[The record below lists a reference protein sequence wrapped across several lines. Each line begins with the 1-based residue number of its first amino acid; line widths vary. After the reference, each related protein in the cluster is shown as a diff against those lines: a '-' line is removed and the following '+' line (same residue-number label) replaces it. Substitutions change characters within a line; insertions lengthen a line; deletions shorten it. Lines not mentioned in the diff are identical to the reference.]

1 MRCAEILGNINDP
14 SFEILLRRRLGGA
27 FVLDEVVVDAAG
39 RQSGPVLL
47 TSEAGLEIEVDPGTV
62 ATADGTGR
70 VDGLLDGDVLA
81 TFPGEGV
88 RPARVVAVRLRS
100 AEVLRVFAA
109 SQDLVAVARVCWEVG
124 NMHAPLFDGTEG
136 AGHGAGAGI
145 VLLTPANPVLE
156 RMLRSIN
163 GVRVETVEAEL
174 DPSRRFTSTAADA
187 VVGLATDF
195 TIVRRKK
202 KGR

>member
-1 MRCAEILGNINDP
+1 MRCAEIPGNINDP
-14 SFEILLRRRLGGA
+14 SFEILLRRRLGGT
-27 FVLDEVVVDAAG
+27 FVLDEVVVDAAEW
-39 RQSGPVLL
+39 QAGPVRL
-47 TSEAGLEIEVDPGTV
+47 TSEVGLEIEVDPGAVT
-62 ATADGTGR
+62 TADGAGR
-70 VDGLLDGDVLA
+70 AAGLLDGDVLA
-81 TFPGEGV
+81 TFPSEGV

-100 AEVLRVFAA
+100 AEVLRISVAA
-109 SQDLVAVARVCWEVG
+109 QDLATAARVCWEVG
-124 NMHAPLFDGTEG
+124 NMHAPLFDGTEETG
-136 AGHGAGAGI
+136 RDAGTGI

-156 RMLRSIN
+156 RMLRSIP
-163 GVRVETVEAEL
+163 GARVEAIEAEL